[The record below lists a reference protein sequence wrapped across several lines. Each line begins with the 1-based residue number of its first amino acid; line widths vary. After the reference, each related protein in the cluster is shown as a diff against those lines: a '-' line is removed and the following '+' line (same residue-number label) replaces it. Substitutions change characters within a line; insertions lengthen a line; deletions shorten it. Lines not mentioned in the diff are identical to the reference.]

1 MMYDFTEKEYHKF
14 NSCVFFRH
22 VCYQCYA
29 NGLTKEEAMSEIVMA
44 LLEDKDRRDKEEL
57 KRALES
63 TSPIISINSW

>member
-1 MMYDFTEKEYHKF
+1 MMYDFTDREYERF
-14 NSCVFFRH
+14 NNCTFFRRA
-22 VCYQCYA
+22 CYQCHA
-29 NGLTKEEAMSEIVMA
+29 SGMTKEEAMSEIVMA